1 MLKLVRFL
9 KNYKVNVILG
19 PVFKLTEAIFELIVP
34 LVMAQIID
42 VGINNE
48 KPDSNYIW
56 QMGIILVILGV
67 CGLGFALICQ
77 YMASVASQGFGTELR
92 RELFSHINS
101 LSHKEVDEFGTPSLI
116 TRLTSDINQLQVAV
130 AMLIRLVVRAP
141 FLVIGST
148 VMAFMID
155 FKAALIFVAVIPL
168 VAVVMWLVTT
178 KTVPFFKSIQKKLDK
193 TSLITRENLE
203 GARAVRAFSKQEFEQ
218 ERFRENAEDIEKAA
232 VRAGKISALLSP
244 VNSIILNLAIVAII
258 GFGGYAVNIGDLTQG
273 QVIALVN
280 YMNQILL
287 ALVVV
292 ANLVVIFTK
301 SAACAARVNE
311 VLETKPS
318 ITDGTNNGS
327 EADGTQ
333 PAVKFDNVSFSYHDN
348 SEYALKDISFTAEKG
363 QTIGIIGGTGSGK
376 STLINLIPRFYDA
389 TEGTVSVNGIDVRE
403 YQLDKLR
410 SGIAV
415 VPQKA
420 VLFSGTIRENM
431 KWGGDDITDEQI
443 WRALKISQAYEFVE
457 KLENGLDYEILQGGK
472 NLSGG
477 QKQRLTIARAIAA
490 NPRIL
495 ILDDSASAL
504 DYATDSKLRTAI
516 KENCSDM
523 TVFIISQR
531 ANTVKSADKII
542 VLDDGK
548 VEGIG
553 THRELVQNCADYCQI
568 CLTQFSPEE
577 LEKEINGDE

>member
-1 MLKLVRFL
+1 MLKLVKYL
-9 KNYKVNVILG
+9 KKYRKNVILG
-19 PVFKLTEAIFELIVP
+19 PIFKLTEAVFELIVP
-34 LVMAQIID
+34 LVMAKIID
-42 VGINNE
+42 VGIAN
-48 KPDSNYIW
+48 KDSDYIW
-56 QMGIILVILGV
+56 KMGGVLVLLGV

-77 YMASVASQGFGTELR
+77 YVASVASQGFGTELR
-92 RELFSHINS
+92 RELYHHINA

-148 VMAFMID
+148 IMAFMID
-155 FKAALIFVAVIPL
+155 VKLALIFVLVIPL
-168 VAVVMWLVTT
+168 VAIVMWLVTT
-178 KTVPFFKSIQKKLDK
+178 RTIPFFKSIQKKLDK
-193 TSLITRENLE
+193 TSLITRENLV
-203 GARAVRAFSKQEFEQ
+203 GARAVRAFSKQQHEI
-218 ERFRENAEDIEKAA
+218 ERFRDNAEDIEKAA

-244 VNSIILNLAIVAII
+244 VNAIILNLAIVAII
-258 GFGGYAVNIGDLTQG
+258 WFGGFSVNVGDLTQG

-311 VLETKPS
+311 VLDTKPS
-318 ITDGTNNGS
+318 VTETDSTEENGDS
-327 EADGTQ
+327 SA
-333 PAVKFDNVSFSYHDN
+333 PAVKFDKVYFSYHDN
-348 SEYALKDISFTAEKG
+348 SEYALEDISFTAEKG

-389 TEGTVSVNGIDVRE
+389 SDGLVEVYGTDVRK
-403 YQLDKLR
+403 YSLNRLR
-410 SGIAV
+410 KKIAV

-431 KWGGDDITDEQI
+431 KWGGDNITDEQI

-457 KLENGLDYEILQGGK
+457 KLENGLDYKILQGGK

-490 NPRIL
+490 DPEIL

-504 DYATDSKLRTAI
+504 DFATDAKLRTAI

-531 ANTVKSADKII
+531 ANTVKNADQII

-548 VEGIG
+548 TVGIG
-553 THRELVQNCADYCQI
+553 THKELLQSCTDYCQI
-568 CLTQFSPEE
+568 CLTQFSAEE

>member
-1 MLKLVRFL
+1 MLKLVKYL
-9 KNYKVNVILG
+9 KKYRKNVILG
-19 PVFKLTEAIFELIVP
+19 PIFKLTEAVFELIVP
-34 LVMAQIID
+34 LVMAKIID
-42 VGINNE
+42 VGIAN
-48 KPDSNYIW
+48 KDSGYIW
-56 QMGIILVILGV
+56 KMGGVLVLLGV

-77 YMASVASQGFGTELR
+77 YVASVASQGCGTELR
-92 RELFSHINS
+92 RELYHHINT

-148 VMAFMID
+148 IMAFMID
-155 FKAALIFVAVIPL
+155 VKLALIFVLVIPL
-168 VAVVMWLVTT
+168 VAIVMWLVTT
-178 KTVPFFKSIQKKLDK
+178 RTIPFFKSIQKKLDK
-193 TSLITRENLE
+193 TSLITRENLV
-203 GARAVRAFSKQEFEQ
+203 GARAVRAFSKQQHEI
-218 ERFRENAEDIEKAA
+218 ERFRDNAEDIEKAA

-244 VNSIILNLAIVAII
+244 VNAIILNLAIVAII
-258 GFGGYAVNIGDLTQG
+258 WFGGFSVNVGDLTQG

-311 VLETKPS
+311 VLDTKPS
-318 ITDGTNNGS
+318 VTETDSAEENGDNS
-327 EADGTQ
+327 A
-333 PAVKFDNVSFSYHDN
+333 PAVKFDKVYFSYHDN
-348 SEYALKDISFTAEKG
+348 SEYALEDISFTAEKG

-389 TEGTVSVNGIDVRE
+389 SDGLVEVYGTDVRK
-403 YQLDKLR
+403 YSLNRLR
-410 SGIAV
+410 KKIAV

-431 KWGGDDITDEQI
+431 KWGGDNITDEQI

-457 KLENGLDYEILQGGK
+457 KLENGLDYKILQGGK

-490 NPRIL
+490 DPEIL

-504 DYATDSKLRTAI
+504 DFATDAKLRTAI

-531 ANTVKSADKII
+531 ANTVKNADQII

-548 VEGIG
+548 TVGIG
-553 THRELVQNCADYCQI
+553 THKELLQSCTDYCQI
-568 CLTQFSPEE
+568 CLTQFSAEE

>member
-1 MLKLVRFL
+1 MRKLVKYL
-9 KNYKVNVILG
+9 KKYKKNVILG
-19 PVFKLTEAIFELIVP
+19 PIFKLTEAVFELIVP

-42 VGINNE
+42 VGIAN
-48 KPDSNYIW
+48 KDSGYIW
-56 QMGIILVILGV
+56 QMGGVLVLLGV
-67 CGLGFALICQ
+67 CGLGFALTCQ

-92 RELFSHINS
+92 RELYHHINT

-148 VMAFMID
+148 IMAFMID
-155 FKAALIFVAVIPL
+155 VKLALIFVIVIPL
-168 VAVVMWLVTT
+168 VAIVMWLVTT
-178 KTVPFFKSIQKKLDK
+178 KTIPFFKSIQKKLDK
-193 TSLITRENLE
+193 TSLITRENLV
-203 GARAVRAFSKQEFEQ
+203 GARAVRAFSKQDYEQ
-218 ERFRENAEDIEKAA
+218 ERFKDNAEDIEKAA

-244 VNSIILNLAIVAII
+244 VNAIILNLAIVAII
-258 GFGGYAVNIGDLTQG
+258 WFGGFSVNVGDLTQG

-311 VLETKPS
+311 VLDAKPS
-318 ITDGTNNGS
+318 IVGKETTEESTDS
-327 EADGTQ
+327 SA
-333 PAVKFDNVSFSYHDN
+333 PAVKFDDVSFSYHDN
-348 SEYALKDISFTAEKG
+348 SEYALEDISFTAEKG

-376 STLINLIPRFYDA
+376 STLINLIPRFYD
-389 TEGTVSVNGIDVRE
+389 TSKGSVNVYGTDVRN
-403 YQLDKLR
+403 YSLGDLR
-410 SGIAV
+410 TKIAV

-431 KWGGDDITDEQI
+431 KWGGDNITDEQI

-477 QKQRLTIARAIAA
+477 KKQRLTIARAIAA
-490 NPRIL
+490 DPEIL

-504 DYATDSKLRTAI
+504 DFATDAKLRTAI
-516 KENCSDM
+516 KENCTNM
-523 TVFIISQR
+523 TVFLISQR
-531 ANTVKSADKII
+531 ANTVKNADRII

-548 VEGIG
+548 MVGIG
-553 THRELVQNCADYCQI
+553 THKELLQTCTDYCQI
-568 CLTQFSPEE
+568 CLTQFSAEE

>member
-1 MLKLVRFL
+1 MRKLVKYL
-9 KNYKVNVILG
+9 KKYKKNVILG
-19 PVFKLTEAIFELIVP
+19 PIFKLTEAVFELIVP
-34 LVMAQIID
+34 LVMAKIID
-42 VGINNE
+42 VGIAN
-48 KPDSNYIW
+48 KDSDYIW
-56 QMGIILVILGV
+56 KMGGVLVLLGV

-77 YMASVASQGFGTELR
+77 YVASVASQGFGTELR
-92 RELFSHINS
+92 RELYHHINT

-148 VMAFMID
+148 IMAFMID
-155 FKAALIFVAVIPL
+155 VKLALIFVLVIPL
-168 VAVVMWLVTT
+168 VAIVMWLVTT
-178 KTVPFFKSIQKKLDK
+178 RTIPFFKSIQKKLDK
-193 TSLITRENLE
+193 TSLITRENLV
-203 GARAVRAFSKQEFEQ
+203 GARAVRAFSKQEYEQ
-218 ERFRENAEDIEKAA
+218 ERFKDNAEDIEKAA

-244 VNSIILNLAIVAII
+244 VNAIILNLAIVAII
-258 GFGGYAVNIGDLTQG
+258 WFGGLSVNVGDLTQG

-311 VLETKPS
+311 VLDTKPS
-318 ITDGTNNGS
+318 IVGKETTKGNVDPS
-327 EADGTQ
+327 A
-333 PAVKFDNVSFSYHDN
+333 PAVRFDKVSFSYHDN
-348 SEYALKDISFTAEKG
+348 SEYALEDISFTAGKG

-376 STLINLIPRFYDA
+376 STLVNLIPRFYDTSKGA
-389 TEGTVSVNGIDVRE
+389 VSVCGADVRD
-403 YQLDKLR
+403 YNLGDLR
-410 SGIAV
+410 KKIAV

-431 KWGGDDITDEQI
+431 KWGRDNITDEQI

-457 KLENGLDYEILQGGK
+457 RLDKGLDYEILQGGK

-490 NPRIL
+490 DPEIL

-504 DYATDSKLRTAI
+504 DFATDARLRTAI
-516 KENCSDM
+516 KENCTNM
-523 TVFIISQR
+523 TVFLISQR
-531 ANTVKSADKII
+531 ANTVKNADRII

-548 VEGIG
+548 MVGTG
-553 THRELVQNCADYCQI
+553 THKELLQTCTDYCQI
-568 CLTQFSPEE
+568 CLTQFSAEE

>member
-1 MLKLVRFL
+1 MRKLVKYL
-9 KNYKVNVILG
+9 KKYKKNVILG
-19 PVFKLTEAIFELIVP
+19 PIFKLTEAVFELIVP

-42 VGINNE
+42 VGIAN
-48 KPDSNYIW
+48 KDSGYIW
-56 QMGIILVILGV
+56 KMGGVLVLLGV

-77 YMASVASQGFGTELR
+77 YVASVASQGFGTELR
-92 RELFSHINS
+92 RELYHHINT

-148 VMAFMID
+148 IMAFMID
-155 FKAALIFVAVIPL
+155 VKLALIFVLVIPL
-168 VAVVMWLVTT
+168 VAIVMWLVTT
-178 KTVPFFKSIQKKLDK
+178 RTIPFFKSIQKKLDK
-193 TSLITRENLE
+193 TSLITRENLV
-203 GARAVRAFSKQEFEQ
+203 GARAVRAFSKQEYEQ
-218 ERFRENAEDIEKAA
+218 ERFKDNAEDIEKAA

-244 VNSIILNLAIVAII
+244 VNAIILNLAIVAII
-258 GFGGYAVNIGDLTQG
+258 WFGGLSVNVGDLTQG

-311 VLETKPS
+311 VLDTKPS
-318 ITDGTNNGS
+318 IEGKETTKGNVDPS
-327 EADGTQ
+327 A
-333 PAVKFDNVSFSYHDN
+333 PAVRFDKVSFSYHDN
-348 SEYALKDISFTAEKG
+348 SEYALEDISFTAGKG

-376 STLINLIPRFYDA
+376 STLVNLIPRFYDTSKGA
-389 TEGTVSVNGIDVRE
+389 VSVCGTDVRN
-403 YQLDKLR
+403 YNLGDLR
-410 SGIAV
+410 KKIAV

-431 KWGGDDITDEQI
+431 KWGGDNITDEQI

-457 KLENGLDYEILQGGK
+457 RLDKGLDHEILQGGK

-490 NPRIL
+490 DPEIL

-504 DYATDSKLRTAI
+504 DFATDAKLRTAI
-516 KENCSDM
+516 KENCTNM
-523 TVFIISQR
+523 TVFLISQR
-531 ANTVKSADKII
+531 ANTVKNADRII

-548 VEGIG
+548 MVGTG
-553 THRELVQNCADYCQI
+553 THKELLQTCTDYCQI
-568 CLTQFSPEE
+568 CLTQFSAEE

>member
-1 MLKLVRFL
+1 MLKLVKYL
-9 KNYKVNVILG
+9 KKYRKNVILG
-19 PVFKLTEAIFELIVP
+19 PIFKLTEAVFELIVP
-34 LVMAQIID
+34 LVMAKIID
-42 VGINNE
+42 VGIAH
-48 KPDSNYIW
+48 KDSGYIW
-56 QMGIILVILGV
+56 KMGGVLVLLGV

-77 YMASVASQGFGTELR
+77 YVASVASQGFGTELR
-92 RELFSHINS
+92 RELYHHINT

-148 VMAFMID
+148 IMAFMID
-155 FKAALIFVAVIPL
+155 VKLALIFVLVIPL
-168 VAVVMWLVTT
+168 VAIVMWLVTT
-178 KTVPFFKSIQKKLDK
+178 RTIPFFKSIQKKLDK
-193 TSLITRENLE
+193 TSLITRENLV
-203 GARAVRAFSKQEFEQ
+203 GARAVRAFSKQQHEI
-218 ERFRENAEDIEKAA
+218 ERFKDNAEDIEKAA

-244 VNSIILNLAIVAII
+244 VNAIILNLAIVAII
-258 GFGGYAVNIGDLTQG
+258 WFGGFSVNVGDLTQG

-311 VLETKPS
+311 VLDTKPS
-318 ITDGTNNGS
+318 VTDTDSTEENGDS
-327 EADGTQ
+327 SA
-333 PAVKFDNVSFSYHDN
+333 PAVKFDKVYFSYHDN
-348 SEYALKDISFTAEKG
+348 SEYALEDISFTAEKG

-389 TEGTVSVNGIDVRE
+389 SDGLVEVYGTDVRK
-403 YQLDKLR
+403 YSLNRLR
-410 SGIAV
+410 KKIAV

-431 KWGGDDITDEQI
+431 KWGGDNITDEQI

-490 NPRIL
+490 DPEIL

-504 DYATDSKLRTAI
+504 DFATDAKLRTAI

-531 ANTVKSADKII
+531 ANTVKNADQII

-548 VEGIG
+548 TVGIG
-553 THRELVQNCADYCQI
+553 THKELLQNCTDYCQI
-568 CLTQFSPEE
+568 CLTQFSAEE

>member
-1 MLKLVRFL
+1 MRKLVKYL
-9 KNYKVNVILG
+9 KKYRKNVILG
-19 PVFKLTEAIFELIVP
+19 PIFKLTEAVFELIVP
-34 LVMAQIID
+34 LVMAKIID
-42 VGINNE
+42 VGIAT
-48 KPDSNYIW
+48 KDSGYIW
-56 QMGIILVILGV
+56 KMGGVLVLLGV

-77 YMASVASQGFGTELR
+77 YVASVASQGFGTELR
-92 RELFSHINS
+92 RELYHHINT

-148 VMAFMID
+148 IMAFMID
-155 FKAALIFVAVIPL
+155 VKLALIFVLVIPL
-168 VAVVMWLVTT
+168 VAIVMWLVTT
-178 KTVPFFKSIQKKLDK
+178 RTIPFFKSIQKKLDK
-193 TSLITRENLE
+193 TSLITRENLV
-203 GARAVRAFSKQEFEQ
+203 GARAVRAFSKQQHEI
-218 ERFRENAEDIEKAA
+218 ERFRDNAEDIEKAA

-244 VNSIILNLAIVAII
+244 VNAIILNLAIVAII
-258 GFGGYAVNIGDLTQG
+258 WFGGFSVNVGDLTQG

-311 VLETKPS
+311 VLDTKPS
-318 ITDGTNNGS
+318 IAEKDGAEENGDS
-327 EADGTQ
+327 TA
-333 PAVKFDNVSFSYHDN
+333 PAVKFDKVYFSYHDN
-348 SEYALKDISFTAEKG
+348 SEYALEDISFTAEKG

-376 STLINLIPRFYDA
+376 STLINLIPRFYD
-389 TEGTVSVNGIDVRE
+389 TSTGSVSVYGTDVRN
-403 YQLDKLR
+403 YSLGDLR
-410 SGIAV
+410 TKIAV

-431 KWGGDDITDEQI
+431 KWGGDNITDEQI

-457 KLENGLDYEILQGGK
+457 KLENGLDYTILQGGK

-490 NPRIL
+490 DPEIL

-504 DYATDSKLRTAI
+504 DFATDAKLRTAI

-531 ANTVKSADKII
+531 ANTVKNADQII

-548 VEGIG
+548 MVGIG
-553 THRELVQNCADYCQI
+553 THKELLQSCTDYCQI
-568 CLTQFSPEE
+568 CLTQFSAEE

>member
-1 MLKLVRFL
+1 MLKLVKYL
-9 KNYKVNVILG
+9 KKYRKNVILG
-19 PVFKLTEAIFELIVP
+19 PIFKLTEAVFELIVP
-34 LVMAQIID
+34 LVMAKIID
-42 VGINNE
+42 VGIAN
-48 KPDSNYIW
+48 KDSDYIW
-56 QMGIILVILGV
+56 KMGGVLVLLGV

-77 YMASVASQGFGTELR
+77 YVASVASQGFGTELR
-92 RELFSHINS
+92 RELYHHINT

-148 VMAFMID
+148 IMAFMID
-155 FKAALIFVAVIPL
+155 VKLALIFVLVIPL
-168 VAVVMWLVTT
+168 VAIVMWLVTT
-178 KTVPFFKSIQKKLDK
+178 RTIPFFKSIQKKLDK
-193 TSLITRENLE
+193 TSLITRENLV
-203 GARAVRAFSKQEFEQ
+203 GARAVRAFSKQQHEI
-218 ERFRENAEDIEKAA
+218 ERFKDNAEDIEKAA

-244 VNSIILNLAIVAII
+244 VNAIILNLAIVAII
-258 GFGGYAVNIGDLTQG
+258 WFGGFSVNVGDLTQG

-311 VLETKPS
+311 VLDTKPS
-318 ITDGTNNGS
+318 VTDTDSTEENS
-327 EADGTQ
+327 DSSA
-333 PAVKFDNVSFSYHDN
+333 PAVKFDKVYFSYHDN
-348 SEYALKDISFTAEKG
+348 SEYALEDIS
-363 QTIGIIGGTGSGK
+363 
-376 STLINLIPRFYDA
+376 RFYDA
-389 TEGTVSVNGIDVRE
+389 SDGLVEVYGTDVRK
-403 YQLDKLR
+403 YSLNRLR
-410 SGIAV
+410 KKIAV

-431 KWGGDDITDEQI
+431 KWGGDNITDEQI

-457 KLENGLDYEILQGGK
+457 KLENGLDYKILQGGK

-490 NPRIL
+490 DPEIL

-504 DYATDSKLRTAI
+504 DFATDAKLRTAI

-531 ANTVKSADKII
+531 ANTVKNADQII

-548 VEGIG
+548 TVGIG
-553 THRELVQNCADYCQI
+553 THKELLQSCTDYCQI
-568 CLTQFSPEE
+568 CLTQFSAEE

>member
-1 MLKLVRFL
+1 MLKLVKYL
-9 KNYKVNVILG
+9 KKYRKNVILG
-19 PVFKLTEAIFELIVP
+19 PIFKLTEAVFELIVP
-34 LVMAQIID
+34 LVMAKIID
-42 VGINNE
+42 IGIAH
-48 KPDSNYIW
+48 KDSGYIW
-56 QMGIILVILGV
+56 KMGGVLVLLGV

-77 YMASVASQGFGTELR
+77 YVASVASQGFGTELR
-92 RELFSHINS
+92 RELYHHINT

-148 VMAFMID
+148 IMAFMID
-155 FKAALIFVAVIPL
+155 VKLALIFVLVIPL
-168 VAVVMWLVTT
+168 VAIVMWLVTT
-178 KTVPFFKSIQKKLDK
+178 RTIPFFKSIQKKLDK
-193 TSLITRENLE
+193 TSLITRENLV
-203 GARAVRAFSKQEFEQ
+203 GARAVRAFSKQQHEI
-218 ERFRENAEDIEKAA
+218 ERFRDNAEDIEKAA

-244 VNSIILNLAIVAII
+244 VNAIVLNLAIVAII
-258 GFGGYAVNIGDLTQG
+258 WFGGFSVNVGDLTQG

-311 VLETKPS
+311 VLDTNPSVTETDS
-318 ITDGTNNGS
+318 TEENGDS
-327 EADGTQ
+327 SA
-333 PAVKFDNVSFSYHDN
+333 PAVKFDKVYFSYHDN
-348 SEYALKDISFTAEKG
+348 SEYALEDISFTAEKG

-389 TEGTVSVNGIDVRE
+389 SDGLVEVYGTDVRK
-403 YQLDKLR
+403 YSLNRLR
-410 SGIAV
+410 KKIAV

-431 KWGGDDITDEQI
+431 KWGGDNITDEQI
-443 WRALKISQAYEFVE
+443 WHALKISQAYEFVE
-457 KLENGLDYEILQGGK
+457 KLEKGLDYEILQGGK

-490 NPRIL
+490 DPEIL

-504 DYATDSKLRTAI
+504 DFATDAKLRTAI

-531 ANTVKSADKII
+531 ANTVKNADQII

-548 VEGIG
+548 TVGIG
-553 THRELVQNCADYCQI
+553 THKELLQSCTDYCQI
-568 CLTQFSPEE
+568 CLTQFSAEE

>member
-1 MLKLVRFL
+1 MRKLVKYL
-9 KNYKVNVILG
+9 KKYKKNVILG
-19 PVFKLTEAIFELIVP
+19 PIFKLTEAVFELIVP

-42 VGINNE
+42 VGIAN
-48 KPDSNYIW
+48 KDSGYIW
-56 QMGIILVILGV
+56 KMGGVLVLLGV

-77 YMASVASQGFGTELR
+77 YVASVASQGFGTELR
-92 RELFSHINS
+92 RELYHHINT

-148 VMAFMID
+148 IMAFMID
-155 FKAALIFVAVIPL
+155 AKLALIFVLVIPL
-168 VAVVMWLVTT
+168 VAIVMWLVTT
-178 KTVPFFKSIQKKLDK
+178 RTIPFFKSIQKKLDK
-193 TSLITRENLE
+193 TSLITRENLV
-203 GARAVRAFSKQEFEQ
+203 GARAVRAFSKQEYEQ
-218 ERFRENAEDIEKAA
+218 ERFKDNAEDIEKAA

-244 VNSIILNLAIVAII
+244 VNAIILNLAIVAII
-258 GFGGYAVNIGDLTQG
+258 WFGGLSVNVGDLTQG

-311 VLETKPS
+311 VLDTKPS
-318 ITDGTNNGS
+318 IEGKETTKGNVDPS
-327 EADGTQ
+327 A
-333 PAVKFDNVSFSYHDN
+333 PAVRFDKVSFSYHDN
-348 SEYALKDISFTAEKG
+348 SEYALEDISFTAGKG

-376 STLINLIPRFYDA
+376 STLVNLIPRFYD
-389 TEGTVSVNGIDVRE
+389 TSKGVVSVCGTDVRN
-403 YQLDKLR
+403 YNLGDLR
-410 SGIAV
+410 KKIAV

-431 KWGGDDITDEQI
+431 KWGGDNITDEQI

-457 KLENGLDYEILQGGK
+457 KLENGLDYKILQGGK

-490 NPRIL
+490 DPEIL

-504 DYATDSKLRTAI
+504 DFATDAKLRTAV
-516 KENCSDM
+516 KENCTNM
-523 TVFIISQR
+523 TVFLISQR
-531 ANTVKSADKII
+531 ANTVKNADRII

-548 VEGIG
+548 MVGTG
-553 THRELVQNCADYCQI
+553 THKELLQTCTDYCQI
-568 CLTQFSPEE
+568 CLTQFSAEE

>member
-1 MLKLVRFL
+1 MLKLVKYL
-9 KNYKVNVILG
+9 KKYRKNVILG
-19 PVFKLTEAIFELIVP
+19 PIFKLTEAVFELIVP
-34 LVMAQIID
+34 LVMAKIID
-42 VGINNE
+42 VGIAN
-48 KPDSNYIW
+48 KDSGYIW
-56 QMGIILVILGV
+56 KMGGVLVL
-67 CGLGFALICQ
+67 LICQ
-77 YMASVASQGFGTELR
+77 YVASAASQGFGTELR
-92 RELFSHINS
+92 RELYHHINT

-148 VMAFMID
+148 IMAFMID
-155 FKAALIFVAVIPL
+155 VKLALIFVLVIPL
-168 VAVVMWLVTT
+168 VAIVMWLVTT
-178 KTVPFFKSIQKKLDK
+178 RTIPFFKSIQKKLDK
-193 TSLITRENLE
+193 TSLITRENLV
-203 GARAVRAFSKQEFEQ
+203 GARAVRAFSKQQHEI
-218 ERFRENAEDIEKAA
+218 ERFKDNAEDIEKAA
-232 VRAGKISALLSP
+232 ARAGKISALLSP
-244 VNSIILNLAIVAII
+244 VNAIILNLAIVAII
-258 GFGGYAVNIGDLTQG
+258 WFGGFSVNVGDLTQG

-311 VLETKPS
+311 VHDTKPS
-318 ITDGTNNGS
+318 VTETDSTEENCDS
-327 EADGTQ
+327 SA
-333 PAVKFDNVSFSYHDN
+333 PAVKIDKVYFSYHDN
-348 SEYALKDISFTAEKG
+348 SEYALEDISFTAEKG

-389 TEGTVSVNGIDVRE
+389 SEGLVEVYGTDVKKYSLNR
-403 YQLDKLR
+403 LR
-410 SGIAV
+410 KKIAV

-431 KWGGDDITDEQI
+431 KWGGDNITDEQI

-490 NPRIL
+490 DPEIL

-504 DYATDSKLRTAI
+504 DFATDAKLRTAI

-531 ANTVKSADKII
+531 ANTVKNADQII

-548 VEGIG
+548 TVGIG
-553 THRELVQNCADYCQI
+553 THKELLQSCTDYCQI
-568 CLTQFSPEE
+568 CLTQFSAEE

>member
-1 MLKLVRFL
+1 MLKLVKYL
-9 KNYKVNVILG
+9 KKYRKNVILG
-19 PVFKLTEAIFELIVP
+19 PIFKLTEAVFELIVP
-34 LVMAQIID
+34 LVMAKIID
-42 VGINNE
+42 VGIAN
-48 KPDSNYIW
+48 KDSGYIW
-56 QMGIILVILGV
+56 KMGGVLVLLGV

-77 YMASVASQGFGTELR
+77 YVASVASQGFGTELR
-92 RELFSHINS
+92 RELYHHINA

-148 VMAFMID
+148 IMAFMID
-155 FKAALIFVAVIPL
+155 VKLALIFVLVIPL
-168 VAVVMWLVTT
+168 VAIVMWLVTT
-178 KTVPFFKSIQKKLDK
+178 RTIPFFKSIQKKLDK
-193 TSLITRENLE
+193 TSLITRENLV
-203 GARAVRAFSKQEFEQ
+203 GARAVRAFSKQQHEI
-218 ERFRENAEDIEKAA
+218 ERFKDNAEDIEKAA

-244 VNSIILNLAIVAII
+244 VNAIILNLAIVAII
-258 GFGGYAVNIGDLTQG
+258 WFGGFSVNVSDLTQG

-311 VLETKPS
+311 VLDTKPS
-318 ITDGTNNGS
+318 VTETDSTKENGDS
-327 EADGTQ
+327 SA
-333 PAVKFDNVSFSYHDN
+333 PAVKFDKVYFSYHDN
-348 SEYALKDISFTAEKG
+348 SEYALEDISFTAEKG

-389 TEGTVSVNGIDVRE
+389 SDGLVEVYGTDVRK
-403 YQLDKLR
+403 YNLNRLR
-410 SGIAV
+410 KKIAV

-431 KWGGDDITDEQI
+431 KWGGDNITDEQI
-443 WRALKISQAYEFVE
+443 WRAMKISQAYEFVE

-490 NPRIL
+490 DPEIL

-504 DYATDSKLRTAI
+504 DFATDAKLRTAI

-531 ANTVKSADKII
+531 ANTVKNADQII

-548 VEGIG
+548 TVGIG
-553 THRELVQNCADYCQI
+553 THKELLQSCTDYCQI
-568 CLTQFSPEE
+568 CLTQFSAEE

>member
-1 MLKLVRFL
+1 MRKLVKYL
-9 KNYKVNVILG
+9 KKYKKNVILG
-19 PVFKLTEAIFELIVP
+19 PIFKLTEAVFELIVP

-42 VGINNE
+42 VGIAN
-48 KPDSNYIW
+48 KDSDYIW
-56 QMGIILVILGV
+56 QMGGVLVLLGV

-77 YMASVASQGFGTELR
+77 YMASIASQGFGTELR
-92 RELFSHINS
+92 RELYHHINT

-148 VMAFMID
+148 IMAFMID
-155 FKAALIFVAVIPL
+155 VKLALIFVIVIPL
-168 VAVVMWLVTT
+168 VALVMWLVTT
-178 KTVPFFKSIQKKLDK
+178 KTIPFFKSIQKKLDK
-193 TSLITRENLE
+193 TSLITRENLV
-203 GARAVRAFSKQEFEQ
+203 GARAVRAFSKQEYEK
-218 ERFRENAEDIEKAA
+218 ERFKDNAEDIEKAA

-244 VNSIILNLAIVAII
+244 VNAIILNLAIVAII
-258 GFGGYAVNIGDLTQG
+258 WFGGFSVNVGDLTQG

-311 VLETKPS
+311 VLDAKPS
-318 ITDGTNNGS
+318 IVGKETTEESTDS
-327 EADGTQ
+327 SA
-333 PAVKFDNVSFSYHDN
+333 PAVKFDDVSFSYHDN
-348 SEYALKDISFTAEKG
+348 SEYALEDISFTAEKG

-376 STLINLIPRFYDA
+376 STLINLIPRFYD
-389 TEGTVSVNGIDVRE
+389 TSKGFVNVYGTDVRN
-403 YQLDKLR
+403 YSLGDLR
-410 SGIAV
+410 TKIAV

-490 NPRIL
+490 DPEIL

-504 DYATDSKLRTAI
+504 DFATDAKLRTAI
-516 KENCSDM
+516 KENCTNM
-523 TVFIISQR
+523 TVFLISQR
-531 ANTVKSADKII
+531 ANTVKNADQII

-548 VEGIG
+548 MVGIG
-553 THRELVQNCADYCQI
+553 THKELLQSCTDYCQI
-568 CLTQFSPEE
+568 CLTQFSAEE

>member
-1 MLKLVRFL
+1 MLKLVKYL
-9 KNYKVNVILG
+9 KKYRKNVILG
-19 PVFKLTEAIFELIVP
+19 PIFKLTEAVFELIVP
-34 LVMAQIID
+34 LVMAKIID
-42 VGINNE
+42 VGIAN
-48 KPDSNYIW
+48 KDSGYIW
-56 QMGIILVILGV
+56 KMGGVLVLLGV

-77 YMASVASQGFGTELR
+77 YVASVASQGFGTELR
-92 RELFSHINS
+92 RELYHHINT
-101 LSHKEVDEFGTPSLI
+101 LSHKEVDKFGTPSLI

-148 VMAFMID
+148 IMAFMID
-155 FKAALIFVAVIPL
+155 VKLALIFVLVIPL
-168 VAVVMWLVTT
+168 VAIVMWLVTT
-178 KTVPFFKSIQKKLDK
+178 RTIPFFKSIQKKLDK
-193 TSLITRENLE
+193 TSLITRENLV
-203 GARAVRAFSKQEFEQ
+203 GARAVRAFSKQQHEI
-218 ERFRENAEDIEKAA
+218 ERFKDNAEDIEKAA

-244 VNSIILNLAIVAII
+244 VNAIILNLAIVAII
-258 GFGGYAVNIGDLTQG
+258 WFGGFSVNVGDLTQG

-311 VLETKPS
+311 VLDTKPS
-318 ITDGTNNGS
+318 VTETDNAEENGDS
-327 EADGTQ
+327 SA
-333 PAVKFDNVSFSYHDN
+333 PAVKFDKVYFSYHDN
-348 SEYALKDISFTAEKG
+348 SEYALEDISFTAEKG

-389 TEGTVSVNGIDVRE
+389 SDGLVEVYGTDVRK
-403 YQLDKLR
+403 YSLNRLR
-410 SGIAV
+410 KKIAV

-431 KWGGDDITDEQI
+431 KWGGDNITDEQI

-457 KLENGLDYEILQGGK
+457 KLENGLDYKILQGGK

-490 NPRIL
+490 DPEIL

-504 DYATDSKLRTAI
+504 DFATDAKLRTAI

-531 ANTVKSADKII
+531 ANTVKNADQII

-548 VEGIG
+548 TVGIG
-553 THRELVQNCADYCQI
+553 THKELLQSCTDYCQI
-568 CLTQFSPEE
+568 CLTQFSAEE

>member
-1 MLKLVRFL
+1 MRKLVKYL
-9 KNYKVNVILG
+9 KKYKKNVILG
-19 PVFKLTEAIFELIVP
+19 PIFKLTEAVFELIVP

-42 VGINNE
+42 VGIAN
-48 KPDSNYIW
+48 KDSGYIW
-56 QMGIILVILGV
+56 KMGGVLVLLGV

-92 RELFSHINS
+92 RELYHHINT

-148 VMAFMID
+148 IMAFMID
-155 FKAALIFVAVIPL
+155 VKLALIFVIVIPL
-168 VAVVMWLVTT
+168 VALVMWLVTT
-178 KTVPFFKSIQKKLDK
+178 KTIPFFKSIQKKLDK
-193 TSLITRENLE
+193 TSLITRENLV
-203 GARAVRAFSKQEFEQ
+203 GARAVRAFSKQEYEK
-218 ERFRENAEDIEKAA
+218 ERFRDNAEDIEKAA

-244 VNSIILNLAIVAII
+244 VNAIILNLAIVAII
-258 GFGGYAVNIGDLTQG
+258 WFGGFSVNVGDLTQG

-311 VLETKPS
+311 VLDAKSSIVGKET
-318 ITDGTNNGS
+318 TDKNTDS
-327 EADGTQ
+327 SA
-333 PAVKFDNVSFSYHDN
+333 PAVRFDNVSFSYHDN
-348 SEYALKDISFTAEKG
+348 SEYALENISFTAEKG

-376 STLINLIPRFYDA
+376 STLINLIPRFYD
-389 TEGTVSVNGIDVRE
+389 TSKGSVSVYGTDVRN
-403 YQLDKLR
+403 YSLNDLR
-410 SGIAV
+410 TKIAV

-490 NPRIL
+490 DPEIL

-504 DYATDSKLRTAI
+504 DFATDAKLRTAI
-516 KENCSDM
+516 KENCTDM

-531 ANTVKSADKII
+531 ANTVKNGDQII

-548 VEGIG
+548 MVGIG
-553 THRELVQNCADYCQI
+553 THRELLQSCTDYCQI
-568 CLTQFSPEE
+568 CLTQFSAEE

>member
-1 MLKLVRFL
+1 MGGVLVL
-9 KNYKVNVILG
+9 
-19 PVFKLTEAIFELIVP
+19 
-34 LVMAQIID
+34 
-42 VGINNE
+42 
-48 KPDSNYIW
+48 
-56 QMGIILVILGV
+56 LGV

-77 YMASVASQGFGTELR
+77 YVASVASQGFGTELR
-92 RELFSHINS
+92 RELYHHINT

-148 VMAFMID
+148 IMAFMID
-155 FKAALIFVAVIPL
+155 VKLALIFVLVIPL
-168 VAVVMWLVTT
+168 VAIVMWLVTT
-178 KTVPFFKSIQKKLDK
+178 RTIPFFKSIQKKLDK
-193 TSLITRENLE
+193 TSLITRENLV
-203 GARAVRAFSKQEFEQ
+203 GARAVRAFSKQQHEI
-218 ERFRENAEDIEKAA
+218 ERFRDNAEDIEKAA
-232 VRAGKISALLSP
+232 VRAGKISALLS
-244 VNSIILNLAIVAII
+244 
-258 GFGGYAVNIGDLTQG
+258 
-273 QVIALVN
+273 LVN

-311 VLETKPS
+311 VLDTKPS
-318 ITDGTNNGS
+318 VTETDSTEENGDS
-327 EADGTQ
+327 SA
-333 PAVKFDNVSFSYHDN
+333 PAVKFDKVYFSYHDN
-348 SEYALKDISFTAEKG
+348 SEYALEDISFTAEKG

-389 TEGTVSVNGIDVRE
+389 SDGLVEIYGTDVRK
-403 YQLDKLR
+403 YSLNRLR
-410 SGIAV
+410 KKIAV

-431 KWGGDDITDEQI
+431 KWGGDNITDEQI

-457 KLENGLDYEILQGGK
+457 KLENGLDYKILQGGK

-490 NPRIL
+490 DPEIL

-504 DYATDSKLRTAI
+504 DFATDAKLRTAI

-531 ANTVKSADKII
+531 ANTVKNADQII

-548 VEGIG
+548 TVGIG
-553 THRELVQNCADYCQI
+553 THKELLQSCTDYCQI
-568 CLTQFSPEE
+568 CLTQFSAEE

>member
-1 MLKLVRFL
+1 MRKLVKYL
-9 KNYKVNVILG
+9 KKYKKNVILG
-19 PVFKLTEAIFELIVP
+19 PIFKLTEAVFELIVP

-42 VGINNE
+42 VGIAN
-48 KPDSNYIW
+48 KDSGYIW
-56 QMGIILVILGV
+56 KMGGVLVLLGV

-92 RELFSHINS
+92 RELYHHINT
-101 LSHKEVDEFGTPSLI
+101 LSHKEVDKFGTPSLI

-148 VMAFMID
+148 IMAFMID
-155 FKAALIFVAVIPL
+155 VKLALIFVIVIPL
-168 VAVVMWLVTT
+168 VALVMWLVTT
-178 KTVPFFKSIQKKLDK
+178 KTIPFFKSIQKKLDK
-193 TSLITRENLE
+193 TSLITRENLV
-203 GARAVRAFSKQEFEQ
+203 GARAVRAFSKQEYEK
-218 ERFRENAEDIEKAA
+218 ERFKDNAEDIEKAS

-244 VNSIILNLAIVAII
+244 VNAIILNLAIVAII
-258 GFGGYAVNIGDLTQG
+258 WFGGFSVNVGDLTQG

-311 VLETKPS
+311 VLDAKPS
-318 ITDGTNNGS
+318 IVGKETT
-327 EADGTQ
+327 EANSNSSA
-333 PAVKFDNVSFSYHDN
+333 PAVKFDDVSFSYHDN
-348 SEYALKDISFTAEKG
+348 SEYALEDISFTAQKG

-376 STLINLIPRFYDA
+376 STLINLIPRFYD
-389 TEGTVSVNGIDVRE
+389 TSKGSVNVYGTDVRN
-403 YQLDKLR
+403 YSLGDLR
-410 SGIAV
+410 TKIAV

-490 NPRIL
+490 DPEIL

-504 DYATDSKLRTAI
+504 DFATDAKLRTAI
-516 KENCSDM
+516 KENCTNM
-523 TVFIISQR
+523 TVFLISQR
-531 ANTVKSADKII
+531 ANTVKNANQII

-548 VEGIG
+548 MVGIG
-553 THRELVQNCADYCQI
+553 THKELLQSCTDYCQI
-568 CLTQFSPEE
+568 CLTQFSAEE

>member
-1 MLKLVRFL
+1 MRKLVKYL
-9 KNYKVNVILG
+9 KKYKKNVILG
-19 PVFKLTEAIFELIVP
+19 PIFKLTEAVFELIVP

-42 VGINNE
+42 VGIAN
-48 KPDSNYIW
+48 KDSGYIW
-56 QMGIILVILGV
+56 KMGGVLVLLGV

-77 YMASVASQGFGTELR
+77 YVASVASQGFGTELR
-92 RELFSHINS
+92 RELYHHINT

-148 VMAFMID
+148 IMAFMID
-155 FKAALIFVAVIPL
+155 AKLALIFVLVIPL
-168 VAVVMWLVTT
+168 VAIVMWLVTT
-178 KTVPFFKSIQKKLDK
+178 RTIPFFKSIQKKLDK
-193 TSLITRENLE
+193 TSLITRENLV
-203 GARAVRAFSKQEFEQ
+203 GARAVRAFSKQEYEQ
-218 ERFRENAEDIEKAA
+218 ERFKDNAEDIEKAA

-244 VNSIILNLAIVAII
+244 VNAIILNLAIVAII
-258 GFGGYAVNIGDLTQG
+258 WFGGLSVNVGDLTQG

-301 SAACAARVNE
+301 SAAFAARVNE
-311 VLETKPS
+311 VLDTKPS
-318 ITDGTNNGS
+318 IEGKETTKGNVDPS
-327 EADGTQ
+327 A
-333 PAVKFDNVSFSYHDN
+333 PAVRFDNVSFSYHDN
-348 SEYALKDISFTAEKG
+348 SEYALEDISFTAGKG

-376 STLINLIPRFYDA
+376 STLVNLIPRFYDTSKGA
-389 TEGTVSVNGIDVRE
+389 VSVCGTDVRN
-403 YQLDKLR
+403 YNLGDLR
-410 SGIAV
+410 KKIAV

-431 KWGGDDITDEQI
+431 KWGGDNITDEQI

-457 KLENGLDYEILQGGK
+457 RLDKGLDHEILQGGK

-490 NPRIL
+490 DPEIL

-504 DYATDSKLRTAI
+504 DFATDAKLRTAI
-516 KENCSDM
+516 KENCTNM
-523 TVFIISQR
+523 TVFLISQR
-531 ANTVKSADKII
+531 ANTVKNADRII

-548 VEGIG
+548 MVGTG
-553 THRELVQNCADYCQI
+553 THKELLQTCTDYCQI
-568 CLTQFSPEE
+568 CLTQFSAEE

>member
-1 MLKLVRFL
+1 MLKLVKYL
-9 KNYKVNVILG
+9 KKYRKNVILG
-19 PVFKLTEAIFELIVP
+19 PIFKLTEAVFELIVP
-34 LVMAQIID
+34 LVMAKIID
-42 VGINNE
+42 IGIAH
-48 KPDSNYIW
+48 KDSGYIW
-56 QMGIILVILGV
+56 KMGGVLVLLGV

-77 YMASVASQGFGTELR
+77 YVASVASQGFGTELR
-92 RELFSHINS
+92 RELYHHINT

-141 FLVIGST
+141 FFGYRFNDNGFFDRCEIS
-148 VMAFMID
+148 AD
-155 FKAALIFVAVIPL
+155 FRSCYSACCDR
-168 VAVVMWLVTT
+168 VMWLVTT
-178 KTVPFFKSIQKKLDK
+178 RTIPFFKSIQKKLDK
-193 TSLITRENLE
+193 TSLITRENLV
-203 GARAVRAFSKQEFEQ
+203 GARAVRAFSKQQHEI
-218 ERFRENAEDIEKAA
+218 ERFSDNAEDIEKAA

-244 VNSIILNLAIVAII
+244 VNAIILNLAIVAII
-258 GFGGYAVNIGDLTQG
+258 WFGGFSVNVGDLTQG

-311 VLETKPS
+311 VLDTKPS
-318 ITDGTNNGS
+318 VTETESTEENGDS
-327 EADGTQ
+327 SA
-333 PAVKFDNVSFSYHDN
+333 PAVKFDKVYFSYHDN
-348 SEYALKDISFTAEKG
+348 SEYALEDISFTAEKG

-389 TEGTVSVNGIDVRE
+389 SDGLVEVYGTDVRK
-403 YQLDKLR
+403 YSLNRLR
-410 SGIAV
+410 KKIAV

-420 VLFSGTIRENM
+420 VLFSGTVRENM
-431 KWGGDDITDEQI
+431 KWGGDNITDEQI

-457 KLENGLDYEILQGGK
+457 KLENGLDYKILQGGK

-490 NPRIL
+490 DPEIL

-504 DYATDSKLRTAI
+504 DFATDAKLRTAI

-531 ANTVKSADKII
+531 ANTVKNADQII

-548 VEGIG
+548 TVGIG
-553 THRELVQNCADYCQI
+553 THKELLQSCTDYCQI
-568 CLTQFSPEE
+568 CLTQFSAEE

>member
-1 MLKLVRFL
+1 MRKLVKYL
-9 KNYKVNVILG
+9 KKYKKNVILG
-19 PVFKLTEAIFELIVP
+19 PIFKLTEAVFELIVP

-42 VGINNE
+42 VGIAN
-48 KPDSNYIW
+48 KDSGYIW
-56 QMGIILVILGV
+56 QMGGVLVLLGV
-67 CGLGFALICQ
+67 CGLGFALTCQ

-92 RELFSHINS
+92 RELYHHINT

-148 VMAFMID
+148 IMAFMID
-155 FKAALIFVAVIPL
+155 VKLALIFVIVIPL
-168 VAVVMWLVTT
+168 VAIVMWLVTT
-178 KTVPFFKSIQKKLDK
+178 KTIPFFKSIQKKLDK
-193 TSLITRENLE
+193 TSLITRENLV
-203 GARAVRAFSKQEFEQ
+203 GARAVRAFSKQDYEQ
-218 ERFRENAEDIEKAA
+218 ERFKDNAEDIEKAA

-244 VNSIILNLAIVAII
+244 VNAIILNLAIVAII
-258 GFGGYAVNIGDLTQG
+258 WFGGFSVNVGDLTQG

-311 VLETKPS
+311 VLDAKPS
-318 ITDGTNNGS
+318 IVGKETTEESTDS
-327 EADGTQ
+327 SA
-333 PAVKFDNVSFSYHDN
+333 PAVKFDDVSFSYHDN
-348 SEYALKDISFTAEKG
+348 SEYALEDISFTAEKG

-376 STLINLIPRFYDA
+376 STLINLIPRFYD
-389 TEGTVSVNGIDVRE
+389 TSKGSVNVYGTDVRN
-403 YQLDKLR
+403 YSLGDLR
-410 SGIAV
+410 TKIAV

-431 KWGGDDITDEQI
+431 KWGGDNITDEQI

-490 NPRIL
+490 DPEIL

-504 DYATDSKLRTAI
+504 DFATDAKLRTAI
-516 KENCSDM
+516 KENCTNM
-523 TVFIISQR
+523 TVFLISQR
-531 ANTVKSADKII
+531 ANTVKNADRII

-548 VEGIG
+548 MVGIG
-553 THRELVQNCADYCQI
+553 THKELLQTCTDYCQI
-568 CLTQFSPEE
+568 CLTQFSAEE

>member
-1 MLKLVRFL
+1 MRKLVKYL
-9 KNYKVNVILG
+9 KKYKKNVILG
-19 PVFKLTEAIFELIVP
+19 PIFKLTEAVFELIVP

-42 VGINNE
+42 VGIAN
-48 KPDSNYIW
+48 KDSGYIW
-56 QMGIILVILGV
+56 KMGGVLVLLGV

-77 YMASVASQGFGTELR
+77 YVASVASQGFGTELR
-92 RELFSHINS
+92 RELYHHINT

-148 VMAFMID
+148 IMAFMID
-155 FKAALIFVAVIPL
+155 AKLALIFVLVIPL
-168 VAVVMWLVTT
+168 VAIVMWLVTT
-178 KTVPFFKSIQKKLDK
+178 RTIPFFKSIQKKLDK
-193 TSLITRENLE
+193 TSLITRENLV
-203 GARAVRAFSKQEFEQ
+203 GARAVRAFSKQEYEQ
-218 ERFRENAEDIEKAA
+218 ERFKDNAEDIEKAA
-232 VRAGKISALLSP
+232 VKAGKISALLSP
-244 VNSIILNLAIVAII
+244 VNAIILNLAIVAII
-258 GFGGYAVNIGDLTQG
+258 WFGGLSVNVGDLTQG

-311 VLETKPS
+311 VLDTKPS
-318 ITDGTNNGS
+318 IEGKETTKGNVDPS
-327 EADGTQ
+327 A
-333 PAVKFDNVSFSYHDN
+333 PAVRFDKMSFSYHDN
-348 SEYALKDISFTAEKG
+348 SEYALEDISFTAGKG

-376 STLINLIPRFYDA
+376 STLVNLIPRFYD
-389 TEGTVSVNGIDVRE
+389 TSKGVVSVCGTDVRN
-403 YQLDKLR
+403 YNLGDLR
-410 SGIAV
+410 KKIAV

-431 KWGGDDITDEQI
+431 KWGGDNITDEQI

-457 KLENGLDYEILQGGK
+457 RLDKGLDHEILQGGK

-490 NPRIL
+490 DPEIL

-504 DYATDSKLRTAI
+504 DFATDAKLRTAI
-516 KENCSDM
+516 KENCTNM
-523 TVFIISQR
+523 TVFLISQR
-531 ANTVKSADKII
+531 ANTVKNADRII

-548 VEGIG
+548 MVGTG
-553 THRELVQNCADYCQI
+553 THKELLQTCTDYCQI
-568 CLTQFSPEE
+568 CLTQFSAEE